1 MPLFQA
7 CVPPH
12 DDPCWNHI
20 AVIQFFVCERGLEL
34 QYMNATARD
43 IFVQNLS
50 LLANNNLI
58 IQGANDKF
66 LKNKYL
72 KLCTGGTNG

>member
-1 MPLFQA
+1 M
-7 CVPPH
+7 
-12 DDPCWNHI
+12 
-20 AVIQFFVCERGLEL
+20 CERGLEL